1 MDLQEVEYI
10 SSGGIRMML
19 AIEKFLAKQGGK
31 LKASHVKDNIREVF
45 DMVGFTN
52 AVEIVRNERDAG
64 KGMKDG

>member
-1 MDLQEVEYI
+1 
-10 SSGGIRMML
+10 MML

-31 LKASHVKDNIREVF
+31 LKVSHVKDNIREVF